1 MGEGHHY
8 GTLLAPPMKD
18 VFRDIPRPAA
28 PAAST
33 AGADAGSTPR
43 LRLAATA
50 VTGAVI
56 GALLVA
62 VVATL
67 ILGAFLRIVGI
78 AEKARDEVVPL
89 VLEQQEQA
97 ILAIELAR
105 LTEVILGARSRADR
119 RQALEEVE
127 VVAQRI
133 AVRADLAVMGRLDAA
148 VHAVRRSAYR
158 GDVLDALSESG
169 MAHLDRLDSLLPPL
183 GGAHG
188 RSEPYATQLLFE
200 IRHVLYRAVEE
211 DDPVRLDALENRF
224 AVLNAEMRDIA
235 GALAMPAT
243 GGRAFDLRDLNGFGV
258 VFGLRREQLMVQGQ
272 MADEA
277 VTARGLLAAL
287 SNALSADAAAAALQS
302 SADIVDHGRTG
313 IAVGLAAVGGG
324 LVALFLAAWL
334 LLRHVASPVLRA
346 HAALEAVQRGQRMVS
361 LPPARLEELDA
372 VGRSVERL
380 AEVLADVHVKE
391 NAANRSQRQLRFVFD
406 VSPVPF
412 LMARV
417 DTSEIIDANEAAR
430 KLFRSTRESMVG
442 RLSRDFW
449 LDPRRRDAMV
459 DYLRHEGAVDDFEAH
474 LLTVDGHDFWAL
486 MSVRTVELDVGPALL
501 TGITDITERKAYE
514 ARLHGLVT
522 ELEASNRELEQFA
535 AVASHDLQEPL
546 RAVASHL
553 QLLERREGPRLTD
566 EGREFMNFAISGARR
581 MQWLIVDL
589 LEYARVGQAR
599 AAPRPVALGPL
610 LDDVRRTFGQRLLE
624 TGGTMETV
632 GDLGTVLGDRDT
644 LCRLFEN
651 LVGNA
656 IKYRAANR
664 PPDVRV
670 SAERTG
676 SDWTVS
682 VTDNG
687 RGIEAVYADKVFIM
701 FQRLDGGDAT
711 SGTGIGLPICRKI
724 VEQHGGRIWAD
735 TAGGCGPDGEGV
747 AFRLTLPAAP

>member
-1 MGEGHHY
+1 
-8 GTLLAPPMKD
+8 MKD
-18 VFRDIPRPAA
+18 VFLDIPQPAA

-33 AGADAGSTPR
+33 AGPDAGGTPR
-43 LRLAATA
+43 LRLATTA
-50 VTGAVI
+50 VIGAVI

-67 ILGAFLRIVGI
+67 IVGAFLRIVGI

-127 VVAQRI
+127 AVAQRI
-133 AVRADLAVMGRLDAA
+133 AGRADVAVMGRLDAA

-158 GDVLDALSESG
+158 GDVLDALRESG

-183 GGAHG
+183 GGMHG

-211 DDPVRLDALENRF
+211 DDPDLLDSLENRF

-235 GALAMPAT
+235 GVMSMPDT
-243 GGRAFDLRDLNGFGV
+243 GGRAFNLRDLNGFGV
-258 VFGLRREQLMVQGQ
+258 VFGLRREQLMVQRQ

-302 SADIVDHGRTG
+302 SADIVDHGRNG
-313 IAVGLAAVGGG
+313 IAVGVAAVGGG

-430 KLFRSTRESMVG
+430 KLFRATRETMVG

-581 MQWLIVDL
+581 MQRLIVDL

-610 LDDVRRTFGQRLLE
+610 LDDVRRTFGQRLAE
-624 TGGTMETV
+624 TGGTVEAV
-632 GDLGTVLGDRDT
+632 GDLGTVLGDADT

-656 IKYRAANR
+656 LKYRAADR

-676 SDWTVS
+676 SEWTVS
-682 VTDNG
+682 VADNG
-687 RGIEAVYADKVFIM
+687 RGIEAAYADKVFIM
-701 FQRLDGGDAT
+701 FQRLEGGDVT

-724 VEQHGGRIWAD
+724 VEQHGGRIWVD
-735 TAGGCGPDGEGV
+735 TMGGCGPNGEGV
-747 AFRLTLPAAP
+747 AFRLTLPAVP